1 MTNIKDNRLI
11 DGIVVKKRIIAEI
24 KQYAENFTKMPSLVS
39 ILIGD
44 VPEAAVY
51 VRNQARGAEQAGMP
65 FKQVNWPSDIT
76 QDECKARILALN
88 DDANSSR
95 YYSPKTCARP
105 HQCKILT
112 ISYSSIKRC

>member
-24 KQYAENFTKMPSLVS
+24 KQYAENFTKMPCLVS

-65 FKQVNWPSDIT
+65 FMQVIIVVFFPI
-76 QDECKARILALN
+76 RGFIF
-88 DDANSSR
+88 SR
-95 YYSPKTCARP
+95 LGRSAGDFIVK
-105 HQCKILT
+105 
-112 ISYSSIKRC
+112 KR